1 MRREKTKPEINV
13 TPLVDVVLV
22 LLIIFMVV
30 TPEMDNREAVDLPA
44 IAHPDPESK
53 RRAEP
58 LEITLASS
66 GRVLLDKDVVLSE
79 AELESRLD
87 AIRKSEPSRSVVV
100 RSDVGIPYGAVRRI
114 YGICERLG
122 FPGVALAVSEKP
134 AEAPRMTL

>member
-1 MRREKTKPEINV
+1 LRRENTKPEINV

-30 TPEMDNREAVDLPA
+30 TPEMENREAVELPA

-53 RRAEP
+53 RKTAP
-58 LEITLASS
+58 LEITLSSS
-66 GRVLLDKDVVLSE
+66 GRVLLDEEVLPDE
-79 AELESRLD
+79 QLESRLD
-87 AIRKSEPSRSVVV
+87 AIRRREPRRSVVV
-100 RSDVGIPYGAVRRI
+100 RGDVGIRYGEVRRI

-134 AEAPRMTL
+134 AETARRAL